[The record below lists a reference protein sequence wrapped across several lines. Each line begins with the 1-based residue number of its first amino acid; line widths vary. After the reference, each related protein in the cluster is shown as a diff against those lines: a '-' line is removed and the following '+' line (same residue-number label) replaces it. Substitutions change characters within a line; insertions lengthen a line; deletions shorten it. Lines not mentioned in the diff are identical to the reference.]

1 MKKIVLF
8 ISILVFIGMFQYHR
22 VNNGENNFV
31 IKTQKIQL
39 NQVVEARNVSFEI
52 TNIKNIKK
60 VDPEDNKKKY
70 TITLNMNI
78 KNNSTKDID
87 FFYNFF
93 IVSHLK
99 GPNQTKGIKL
109 QQGNTISLIPG
120 KESVSGEVQF
130 NLPEDRVTNF
140 NKDVTIVYM
149 DKVKGTIIKYT
160 LLAHS

>member
-87 FFYNFF
+87 FFIIFLLF
-93 IVSHLK
+93 
-99 GPNQTKGIKL
+99 
-109 QQGNTISLIPG
+109 LI
-120 KESVSGEVQF
+120 
-130 NLPEDRVTNF
+130 
-140 NKDVTIVYM
+140 
-149 DKVKGTIIKYT
+149 
-160 LLAHS
+160 